1 MADSVD
7 VTCPCCGEPGV
18 VELDGV
24 EDGDEFTQDCAV
36 CCRPWTVRVRGG
48 QVTVRPE
55 GD

>member
-1 MADSVD
+1 MNVD

-18 VELDGV
+18 VEV
-24 EDGDEFTQDCAV
+24 EDVEEDDEFVQDCAV

-48 QVTVRPE
+48 QVSVTPE